1 MYTCTMNRWKFTSSH
16 GNLLKFGTKRQNCI
30 NIYLYLTRTQN
41 CFFLTYYKNLDLII
55 KNVIILKSYKT
66 YSNKI
71 LCFKL
76 ISLVS
81 KVQRMKP
88 FIEGV
93 IQSKIQVFFT
103 QSCSKLTCKRNKMAI
118 MIMKFFIFVWYA
130 YKWNTERE
138 ILYLIF
144 VIQPSIYL

>member
-1 MYTCTMNRWKFTSSH
+1 MEIYFKPWKQVIEVWYKEIELYKY
-16 GNLLKFGTKRQNCI
+16 LLVLDQNTELLFSNVLQKSR
-30 NIYLYLTRTQN
+30 NI
-41 CFFLTYYKNLDLII
+41 KHLII

-81 KVQRMKP
+81 KVQRVKP

-93 IQSKIQVFFT
+93 IQSKLQVFFT
-103 QSCSKLTCKRNKMAI
+103 QSCSKLTCKRNKTAI

-130 YKWNTERE
+130 YK
-138 ILYLIF
+138 
-144 VIQPSIYL
+144 